1 MFQRLV
7 GDTAADT
14 WLVQDADHRVDIGA
28 SSRDIRLS
36 ATVPVTGDAYAD
48 QPDADSAV
56 EVWLAHPVGGPA
68 IEALLRRVQKSMGDA
83 HPKEEALAT
92 GWWPTCASASSPGS
106 RSFPWAS
113 TTYRNWSRRCGR
125 PRAPGGG
132 GLLTLGATPHAA
144 TVRNPQF
151 PLLEAGVLAVRA
163 ATR

>member
-83 HPKEEALAT
+83 HPKEGSPRHRMVANMRLSQLA
-92 GWWPTCASASSPGS
+92 
-106 RSFPWAS
+106 
-113 TTYRNWSRRCGR
+113 
-125 PRAPGGG
+125 
-132 GLLTLGATPHAA
+132 GLPIVPLGFDDVQKLVE
-144 TVRNPQF
+144 TVRSAAGTGRE
-151 PLLEAGVLAVRA
+151 EAS
-163 ATR
+163 